1 MTNYLIG
8 GRCSG
13 KTTRL
18 IERSA
23 KEGSY
28 ILVATKAMARC
39 VADQAKE
46 IGLEIPYP
54 ITVGEYLNSDG
65 FPGSSVRRDGLLIDE
80 LDLVLN
86 RLFHGIPIREV
97 TLTDRGNVERLERI
111 EKKKS
116 PCQGCVFDNKFDLSD
131 FLEFCFHCK
140 RAYKPDTEQARY
152 YADLY
157 TKEE

>member
-8 GRCSG
+8 ERCSG

-28 ILVATKAMARC
+28 ILVANKDMARF

-46 IGLEIPYP
+46 MDLEIPYP

-86 RLFHGIPIREV
+86 RLFRGIPIREV
-97 TLTDRGNVERLERI
+97 TLTDRGNVERL
-111 EKKKS
+111 
-116 PCQGCVFDNKFDLSD
+116 
-131 FLEFCFHCK
+131 
-140 RAYKPDTEQARY
+140 
-152 YADLY
+152 
-157 TKEE
+157 